1 MKITVLGSGH
11 GGFAMS
17 SDLKYSGY
25 DVVLSSI
32 APHNSKLKLFKSLG
46 QIKIEGMTE
55 KYKNSVIIPTNFIE
69 ENTIKEIKRA
79 DIIIP
84 EGSHNLVA
92 MDLLITKI
100 ASIIEHKQNANW
112 QFEVIVWE

>member
-69 ENTIKEIKRA
+69 ENTIKAIKRA
-79 DIIIP
+79 DIIMVNIP
-84 EGSHNLVA
+84 AFAKKHIMNLLQNLVKL
-92 MDLLITKI
+92 DKLLYTLVVD
-100 ASIIEHKQNANW
+100 
-112 QFEVIVWE
+112 FLL